1 MTVRVLAVYG
11 SETNQTY
18 IAMKDLVDKWKEE
31 PDQKFDVVEFLQGD
45 DAAEKFSEINST
57 NYDILIVGVSSY
69 GEGDPPGGYGKF
81 LYQLQEAAKADD
93 KPLSGLQHAVL
104 GFGSTIYETYMNCP
118 RLTDKYLGE
127 AGSRRCLERVEVD
140 EMTEVEGQVENWAKE
155 IVKTCVATGPEGSKL
170 DSVCDWT
177 SPNDEILAK
186 TLGEDGF
193 EEGNG
198 VPEVGPAKIIAI
210 VVAIAAISFY
220 WYQNKMNDESA

>member
-18 IAMKDLVDKWKEE
+18 IAMKDMVDNWKNE
-31 PDQKFDVVEFLQGD
+31 PNQKFDVIDFLQGD
-45 DAAEKFSEINST
+45 DAAEKFSDINST
-57 NYDILIVGVSSY
+57 NYDIIIVGVSSY
-69 GEGDPPGGYGKF
+69 GEGDSPGGYGKF
-81 LYQLQEAAKADD
+81 LYQLQEAAKSDE
-93 KPLSGLQHAVL
+93 KPLDGLQHAVL
-104 GFGSTIYETYMNCP
+104 GFGSTIYETYQNCP

-140 EMTEVEGQVENWAKE
+140 EMVEVDGQVDTWAKE
-155 IVKTCVATGPEGSKL
+155 IVKTSLADGPAGSKL

-177 SPNDEILAK
+177 SPKDEILAK

-198 VPEVGPAKIIAI
+198 VPEVGPMKMIVIA
-210 VVAIAAISFY
+210 VAVAGFSYY
-220 WYQNKMNDESA
+220 WYNNKMNDSE